1 MITKI
6 FSEEEYYFVLRR
18 IEELI
23 DLDPPNEAKELER
36 LYKLCK
42 VYEDEQCEF

>member
-18 IEELI
+18 IEEY
-23 DLDPPNEAKELER
+23 NEAKELER

>member
-18 IEELI
+18 IEAY
-23 DLDPPNEAKELER
+23 LDPPNEAKGLER